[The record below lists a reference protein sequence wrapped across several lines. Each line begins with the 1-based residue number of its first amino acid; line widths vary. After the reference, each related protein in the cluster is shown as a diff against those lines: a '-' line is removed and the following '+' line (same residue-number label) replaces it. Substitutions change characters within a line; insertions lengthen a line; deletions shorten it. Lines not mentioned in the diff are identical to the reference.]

1 MSMLT
6 LLAMRALQP
15 PPLRDEAP
23 VRHDEGVAVER
34 GDDPEACREAVAG
47 DREP

>member
-23 VRHDEGVAVER
+23 GRHDEGVAVEH

-47 DREP
+47 GRES

>member
-23 VRHDEGVAVER
+23 VRQDEGVAVEC
-34 GDDPEACREAVAG
+34 GDDPDACREAVAG
-47 DREP
+47 DRES